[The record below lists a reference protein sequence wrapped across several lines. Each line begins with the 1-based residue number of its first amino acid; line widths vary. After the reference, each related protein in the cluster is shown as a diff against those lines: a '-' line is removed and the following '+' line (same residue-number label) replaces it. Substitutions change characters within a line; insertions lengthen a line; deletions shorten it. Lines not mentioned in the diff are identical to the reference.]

1 MNGRRIFIFAALLG
15 LCLACGRNGEPA
27 AEEQEEPVPTLY
39 GIDYRNYSLI
49 QGELAQGES
58 MGKVFG
64 RLGLSAKKIDEID
77 RACKGT
83 FDMRTVRAG
92 NKYTAF
98 LEGDSTARSLTHFVY
113 EKNLTDYVIFTLH
126 GDSVVITEGQKEIRK
141 ERLRATATIN
151 SSLWNC
157 IIENNLSPAL
167 AVEIEDIFAWSVDFF
182 GIQKGDSLTVIYDN
196 NYVDTLSVGVGRV
209 WGAVFTHG
217 GKDYYAIPFKQG
229 DKITYWDEKGNSLRK
244 MLLKAPLK
252 YSRIS
257 SRFSNARLHP
267 IYRVYRPHHGVD
279 YAAPAG
285 TPVYAIADGVVTF
298 KGWSGG
304 GGNTL
309 KIKHPRNLMSGYLH
323 LRGYAKGISVGTHVR
338 QGQLIGYV
346 GSTGASTGPHLD
358 FRLWKGGKPIDPLK
372 APSEP
377 TEPISA
383 ENMTA
388 FSFVRQ
394 SIMDELAGHADS
406 TRLIVQLDSIPAAI
420 RTLDITENTGK

>member
-1 MNGRRIFIFAALLG
+1 MNGRIFIFASL
-15 LCLACGRNGEPA
+15 LCLSLSCARKETTEPA
-27 AEEQEEPVPTLY
+27 LQAEPAPTLY
-39 GIDYRNYSLI
+39 GIDYRNYSLVE
-49 QGELAQGES
+49 GTFAQGEP
-58 MGKVFG
+58 MGKVLGHF
-64 RLGLSAKKIDEID
+64 GLSAKKIDDID
-77 RACKGT
+77 KACKGI

-98 LEGDSTARSLTHFVY
+98 LEGDSARRSLTHFVY
-113 EKNLTDYVIFTLH
+113 EKNVTDYVIFTLH
-126 GDSVVITEGQKEIRK
+126 GDSVVITPGQKEIRK

-157 IIENNLSPAL
+157 IVENNLSPAL
-167 AVEIEDIFAWSVDFF
+167 AVQIEDIFAWSVDFF
-182 GIQKGDSLTVIYDN
+182 GIQKGDSLTVIYDR
-196 NYVDTLSVGVGRV
+196 NYVDTLSVGIGRV

-229 DKITYWDEKGNSLRK
+229 DKISYWDENGNSLRK

-285 TPVYAIADGVVTF
+285 TPVYAIADGVITY

-304 GGNTL
+304 GGNTI

-323 LRGYAKGISVGTHVR
+323 LRGYAKGIGVGTHVQ

-383 ENMTA
+383 QNMTA
-388 FSFVRQ
+388 FSYVKQ
-394 SIMDELAGHADS
+394 CIMDELAGHADS
-406 TRLIVQLDSIPAAI
+406 SRTIVQLDSLPPLAMP
-420 RTLDITENTGK
+420 LDIAENTEK